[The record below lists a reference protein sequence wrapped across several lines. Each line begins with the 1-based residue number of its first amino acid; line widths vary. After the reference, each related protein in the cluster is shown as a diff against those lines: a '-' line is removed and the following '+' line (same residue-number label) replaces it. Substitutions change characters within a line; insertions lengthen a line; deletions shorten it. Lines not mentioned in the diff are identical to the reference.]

1 MLEVEYAEK
10 YVIGVIE
17 AGFFMTKDKKN
28 TAIYIAYDDFEPL
41 DISLPEK
48 NLLKAILLTAMSD
61 LKKQGAVGRKA
72 MEYFLNPD
80 EEYLFSFRS
89 VCSFLEIDPNRI
101 LRVIGLKRTNPI
113 YNPEHTVQ

>member
-1 MLEVEYAEK
+1 MPRE
-10 YVIGVIE
+10 
-17 AGFFMTKDKKN
+17 KKN

-61 LKKQGAVGRKA
+61 LKKEGSTSRKA
-72 MEYFLNPD
+72 MEYFLNPE

-89 VCSFLEIDPNRI
+89 VCTYLDIDPDKI
-101 LRVIGLKRTNPI
+101 LCVVGLRRPQRALPDMLTI
-113 YNPEHTVQ
+113 Q